1 MRISLKLEA
10 PEGSLTLPIH
20 YNHLVQAMIYQS
32 LDQALAQWLHE
43 EGFQCGKRRFK
54 LFTFSRLLSRHRRLD
69 LKEGTI
75 SFTGPLFLKVGAM
88 ETEILESL
96 AVHLVRFGEVK
107 LNGQLCRFTSV
118 EVEMPVQASGP
129 VLVRALSPITTYSTL
144 FDAAGKKKTYYYNPW
159 EREFSQ
165 KILEN
170 LQRKARAYYGEG
182 KELPSL
188 DGAYIR
194 PVNVSK
200 RNEAIINFKGLWIK
214 GWTGLYELNLPEP
227 YFTLAYNAGLGSKN
241 SQGFGM
247 VEVVKPHKQRGSE

>member
-1 MRISLKLEA
+1 MRISLTLE
-10 PEGSLTLPIH
+10 PLNGRLVLPIH
-20 YNHLVQAMIYQS
+20 YNHLIQGMIYS
-32 LDQALAQWLHE
+32 CLDSALSKWLHE
-43 EGFQCGKRRFK
+43 SGFLFGKRKFK
-54 LFTFSRLLSRHRRLD
+54 LFVFSRLLASERQVDTASRV
-69 LKEGTI
+69 I
-75 SFTGPLFLKVGAM
+75 SFSSKVCLKVGAM

-96 AVHLVRFGEVK
+96 AVHLVRFGEIQ
-107 LNGQLCRFTSV
+107 LNGQACRFTSV
-118 EVEMPVQASGP
+118 EVEMPVEANGA

-159 EREFSQ
+159 EQEFSQ

-170 LQRKARAYYGEG
+170 LQRKARAYYGGEA
-182 KELPSL
+182 ELPSL
-188 DGAYIR
+188 EGSYIK
-194 PVNVSK
+194 PVRVSK

-247 VEVVKPHKQRGSE
+247 VEVVKQNRAKE

>member
-118 EVEMPVQASGP
+118 EVEMPVEASGP

-159 EREFSQ
+159 EEEFSHLILRNLEKKMKAWKNE
-165 KILEN
+165 KIPLNPDIHYLKPLKVKKNDEK
-170 LQRKARAYYGEG
+170 L
-182 KELPSL
+182 
-188 DGAYIR
+188 
-194 PVNVSK
+194 
-200 RNEAIINFKGLWIK
+200 IIYKGFIIK
-214 GWTGLYELNLPEP
+214 GWMGTYELNLPQD
-227 YFTLAYNAGLGSKN
+227 YFPIAYHAGLGAKN
-241 SQGFGM
+241 PQGFGM
-247 VEVVKPHKQRGSE
+247 IEVVENL